1 MSGAQLIMMAG
12 GNDVF
17 SITVADV
24 SAGGILSAGFI
35 APDAANAG
43 GAVVPASYLG
53 NSIVA
58 VYSAHGQTGNPEYSP
73 NFVIGLEGSHPQDF
87 FSAVRF
93 PGSNSPTTEFAYDD
107 AFNFLENEGVTFWF
121 WEGDI
126 WDDSDIGLVKLLQI
140 IP

>member
-24 SAGGILSAGFI
+24 SAGGILIAGFI

-58 VYSAHGQTGNPEYSP
+58 VYSAYGPEFSP
-73 NFVIGLEGSHPQDF
+73 NFAIRLEGSHPQDF

-107 AFNFLENEGVTFWF
+107 AFNFLEDEGVTSWF